1 MLRLRA
7 VHISLVEFVLD
18 CNLKTRF
25 EMYCNQ
31 NTIRPNH
38 FFDESVLI
46 QKIHKR
52 IPCMSIT
59 HIVFFGGR
67 LVRRMVNNAGNGSLA
82 ALVTQCAPLVTQ
94 CAPLAQQCA
103 SVVLQTVFVRNTH
116 NVTVGIMEL
125 SLSVLFAGLPFT
137 FVNVS
142 RLVR

>member
-1 MLRLRA
+1 
-7 VHISLVEFVLD
+7 
-18 CNLKTRF
+18 
-25 EMYCNQ
+25 
-31 NTIRPNH
+31 
-38 FFDESVLI
+38 
-46 QKIHKR
+46 
-52 IPCMSIT
+52 MSIT

-125 SLSVLFAGLPFT
+125 SLSVLFAVLPFT